1 MRESLRDTPL
11 REEPFSVTPGSYGVS
26 MSTTATPPSGSAA
39 HWLENVEPGIELAAR
54 LAVVDVDRLSGY
66 DRIAVLQAHQ
76 RLASHY
82 AAQVYRDMAS
92 VSASFVVE
100 DGVDLQSADEFAAA
114 EIRAALRLTRR
125 SADAELSFALDLQR
139 RLPQVCHSLEDGL
152 IDVRR
157 AKVFDRCTIDLPI
170 ATARTI
176 VDLVLADA
184 PNLTTGQLAARL
196 DRLRMEV
203 EPEAAEDRYEHA
215 VNDRRVVMEPTP
227 AGTANIYAYDLPP
240 DRASALMKRIN
251 RTARSLRRAGD
262 QRSMDQLRT
271 DVFLDFGTAGS
282 AESPPEGSV
291 DLLVDLE
298 TLAGL
303 NDDPGELAGYGP
315 VIADV
320 ARDAAERQDRG
331 EWTYTVTDPE
341 TGRPLV
347 TGTTRRRPTAAQRRE
362 VAARNRTCVFPGCRM
377 PARDCDLDHRIPRA
391 QGGKTRASD
400 LGPCC
405 RHDHR
410 IRHAA
415 GWSYEI
421 LPNGDITWR
430 SALGHVYRTGSS
442 TGLPP

>member
-1 MRESLRDTPL
+1 
-11 REEPFSVTPGSYGVS
+11 
-26 MSTTATPPSGSAA
+26 
-39 HWLENVEPGIELAAR
+39 
-54 LAVVDVDRLSGY
+54 
-66 DRIAVLQAHQ
+66 
-76 RLASHY
+76 
-82 AAQVYRDMAS
+82 
-92 VSASFVVE
+92 
-100 DGVDLQSADEFAAA
+100 
-114 EIRAALRLTRR
+114 
-125 SADAELSFALDLQR
+125 
-139 RLPQVCHSLEDGL
+139 
-152 IDVRR
+152 
-157 AKVFDRCTIDLPI
+157 
-170 ATARTI
+170 
-176 VDLVLADA
+176 
-184 PNLTTGQLAARL
+184 
-196 DRLRMEV
+196 
-203 EPEAAEDRYEHA
+203 
-215 VNDRRVVMEPTP
+215 
-227 AGTANIYAYDLPP
+227 
-240 DRASALMKRIN
+240 MKRIN
-251 RTARSLRRAGD
+251 RNARSLRLAGD
-262 QRSMDQLRT
+262 QRSIDQLRT

-303 NDDPGELAGYGP
+303 TDDPGRLAGYGP

-320 ARDAAERQDRG
+320 ARDAAKRQDRG

-377 PARDCDLDHRIPRA
+377 PARDCDLDHRIAWA
-391 QGGKTRASD
+391 QGGKTRTPN

-415 GWSYEI
+415 GWSYEV
-421 LPNGDITWR
+421 LPDGDITWR

>member
-1 MRESLRDTPL
+1 
-11 REEPFSVTPGSYGVS
+11 
-26 MSTTATPPSGSAA
+26 MSTAATALSESTT
-39 HWLENVEPGIELAAR
+39 HWLENVAPGVELAAR

-66 DRIAVLQAHQ
+66 DRVVVLQAHQ

-92 VSASFVVE
+92 VSTSFVIE

-139 RLPQVCHSLEDGL
+139 RLPQVFQSLEDGR

-176 VDLVLADA
+176 IDLVLPDA
-184 PNLTTGQLAARL
+184 PNLTTGQLGARL

-203 EPEAAEDRYEHA
+203 EPEAAQDRYEHA
-215 VNDRRVVMEPTP
+215 VNDRRVVMESTP
-227 AGTANIYAYDLPP
+227 AGTANIHAYDLPP

-251 RTARSLRRAGD
+251 RNARSLRRAGD

-271 DVFLDFGTAGS
+271 DVLLDLGTAGPADS
-282 AESPPEGSV
+282 APEGTV

-298 TLAGL
+298 TLVGL
-303 NDDPGELAGYGP
+303 NDDPAELAGYGP

-320 ARDAAERQDRG
+320 ARDIAKRQDRG
-331 EWTYTVTDPE
+331 EWTYTVTDPD

-362 VAARNRTCVFPGCRM
+362 VVARNRTCIFIGCRM
-377 PARDCDLDHRIPRA
+377 PARECDLDHRIPWA
-391 QGGKTRASD
+391 QGGQTRTQD

-421 LPNGDITWR
+421 HPDGDLTWK
-430 SALGHVYRTGSS
+430 SALGHIYRTGSS